1 MVLHLLIEAIP
12 WVGGYL
18 SFPVSREGK
27 NRWEGSETAR
37 GRGSQMRDGGAVGS
51 MRDGCMAG
59 WMRDGGGG
67 RCATAAEGCATAA
80 TGCMTAVVGSMHNS
94 AAA

>member
-1 MVLHLLIEAIP
+1 
-12 WVGGYL
+12 
-18 SFPVSREGK
+18 
-27 NRWEGSETAR
+27 
-37 GRGSQMRDGGAVGS
+37 MRDGGAVGS
-51 MRDGCMAG
+51 MHDGCVAG
-59 WMRDGGGG
+59 WMRDGGSG

>member
-1 MVLHLLIEAIP
+1 M
-12 WVGGYL
+12 GGRVFL

-27 NRWEGSETAR
+27 NRREGSETAR

-51 MRDGCMAG
+51 ILRRLRGGLDLATRRSMTAG
-59 WMRDGGGG
+59 V
-67 RCATAAEGCATAA
+67 EGSWTAA
-80 TGCMTAVVGSMHNS
+80 TGCMTVMAGSMHDG